1 MSAITWTAEAPTA
14 PLISSKALITC
25 ARRLGFGLGLV
36 MATSTAYAGIMLAVL
51 MTSGILQV

>member
-14 PLISSKALITC
+14 PPISFNALKPW

-36 MATSTAYAGIMLAVL
+36 IATGTAYAGILFAVL
-51 MTSGILQV
+51 MTSGIVQV

>member
-14 PLISSKALITC
+14 PLISFNALKPW

-36 MATSTAYAGIMLAVL
+36 IATSTAYAGILFAVL
-51 MTSGILQV
+51 MTSGIVQV